1 MFRRAGRHAAAVN
14 LFRKALVDGMEE
26 EAKCHFNLAASL
38 HECRTAADS
47 NDDEALTHYLRA
59 ATLDSSGAAGIAPD
73 AKANAAA
80 LHLLRGDPASAL
92 ALCEEV
98 LSVGALDSK
107 QRFQPVAW
115 CNLNT
120 ALRQLGRHDEAVA
133 RSWDALQ
140 ELTNNAL
147 VRPSY
152 FRNTKSDINSV
163 SQSSDPSSNC
173 GDVEALNGIDN
184 KDSIV
189 NLNVVKCCVK
199 WGTKYCSDDVNRLA
213 AGLQRHL
220 LQQNTSEL
228 SSGNVDS
235 NSTTHRR
242 VVCFTD
248 DPSGLDLTLVE
259 AAPLPCPK
267 SSDKAKSDA
276 NDSSISMPE
285 GGFPKGLMGWWYK
298 AYLFSEDAA
307 AILGSGSRVVYIDL
321 DTVTWRMLEKLISWC
336 KSRAFRTRFHLFLNH
351 FSSSCNFLNSPY
363 DVHLISL
370 SYLRSL
376 YLTDV
381 RGRSFWQRSGDS
393 GISCTTACVL
403 RKFRYAWHG
412 RDGLRTAKPRF
423 ELIGDGVVCRRMECT
438 MALAGESLQCRRYTH
453 L

>member
-1 MFRRAGRHAAAVN
+1 MFRRAGRHAAAVK
-14 LFRKALVDGMEE
+14 LFRQALVDGMEK

-98 LSVGALDSK
+98 LSVDALDSK

-120 ALRQLGRHDEAVA
+120 ALRQLGRYDEAVA

-140 ELTNNAL
+140 ELTNSQL
-147 VRPSY
+147 MQPSY
-152 FRNTKSDINSV
+152 FHNTSIDTCTNSV
-163 SQSSDPSSNC
+163 AQSTNASSNC
-173 GDVEALNGIDN
+173 SGVEISNGVGN
-184 KDSIV
+184 KDSTV
-189 NLNVVKCCVK
+189 SRSVVACCVK

-220 LQQNTSEL
+220 LQKNSTEI
-228 SSGNVDS
+228 SSTYVDS

-259 AAPLPCPK
+259 AAPLPYPN
-267 SSDKAKSDA
+267 SSDKAKSGA

-285 GGFPKGLMGWWYK
+285 GVLPKGLMGWWYK

-307 AILGSGSRVVYIDL
+307 AILGSGTRVVYIDL
-321 DTVTWRMLEKLISWC
+321 DTVTWRMLEKMTNIEEI
-336 KSRAFRTRFHLFLNH
+336 
-351 FSSSCNFLNSPY
+351 
-363 DVHLISL
+363 V
-370 SYLRSL
+370 
-376 YLTDV
+376 
-381 RGRSFWQRSGDS
+381 
-393 GISCTTACVL
+393 
-403 RKFRYAWHG
+403 
-412 RDGLRTAKPRF
+412 
-423 ELIGDGVVCRRMECT
+423 
-438 MALAGESLQCRRYTH
+438 
-453 L
+453 